1 MPLLPI
7 RALIIPLGAA
17 LMILALA
24 GQSVQTR
31 TAAQHADCQI
41 DSCAATVVR

>member
-17 LMILALA
+17 LTILALA
-24 GQSVQTR
+24 GTTAATR
-31 TAAQHADCQI
+31 TAHQHADCKI
-41 DSCAATVVR
+41 DACAATVVR